1 MTADDLQSAAH
12 RIVEAMVRD
21 FPTEAATIGALVLT
35 EIMAAG
41 LHGGGDPDA
50 TDAFVAAINWKLGEI
65 AVHHGA
71 DRAWQL
77 VPCDPPIRQ

>member
-50 TDAFVAAINWKLGEI
+50 TDAFVAAINWKRR
-65 AVHHGA
+65 
-71 DRAWQL
+71 DRRASRRRSRVAARTL
-77 VPCDPPIRQ
+77 